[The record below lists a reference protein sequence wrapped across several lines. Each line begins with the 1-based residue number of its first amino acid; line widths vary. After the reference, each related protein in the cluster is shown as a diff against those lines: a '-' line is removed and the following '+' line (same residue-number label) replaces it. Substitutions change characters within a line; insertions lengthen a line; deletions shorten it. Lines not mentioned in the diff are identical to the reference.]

1 MDVSLYRRPA
11 RHHGKRQPVRMFH
24 TTSRASLRFTVLAF
38 ESSADDTCAAVVTS
52 SRQILSNVI
61 IKQNHL

>member
-1 MDVSLYRRPA
+1 MA
-11 RHHGKRQPVRMFH
+11 NGKSAIQFMFH
-24 TTSRASLRFTVLAF
+24 TARRATLARRFSVLAF
-38 ESSADDTCAAVVTS
+38 ESSADDTCVAVVTS